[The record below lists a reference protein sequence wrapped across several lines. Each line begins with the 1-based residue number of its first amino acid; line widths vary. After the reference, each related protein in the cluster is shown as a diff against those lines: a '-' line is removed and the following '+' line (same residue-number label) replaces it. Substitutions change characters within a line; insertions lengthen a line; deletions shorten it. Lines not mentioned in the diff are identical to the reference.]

1 MNYHVVL
8 KISTV
13 IDRKVEADSEDD
25 IFDAID
31 EGRAGWDL
39 SDVLVDMDEIE
50 KIFIYDEET
59 GTQRK
64 IY

>member
-8 KISTV
+8 KLSTI
-13 IDRKVEADSEDD
+13 IDREVEADSEED

-31 EGRAGWDL
+31 EARAEWDL
-39 SDVLVDMDEIE
+39 NDVLVDMDEIE
-50 KIFIYDEET
+50 AVYIYDDET